1 MSRKKYNSLET
12 RAWINNATY
21 GAWFNRLYAVAISV
35 FKWNG
40 LPETVDPV
48 FLEKVLFWRGFGV
61 YFADEILGQLFL
73 PMATASDLDV
83 YGYPKDRQAVSYNY
97 TSRFLSDAD
106 SVLVYDNYAAY
117 SMAVMAKMYAVRL
130 YDLDVAIDV
139 NCKAQKT
146 PILVTCDQ
154 KELLS
159 LQNIYMQYDGNQ
171 PVIYAT
177 KAFNPEGVAVLKT
190 DAPFNAPGLQQL
202 KRQLFEEALVFLGVE
217 ANTNE
222 KAERLVS
229 SEIDSNLGATEAFR
243 LNRLKRRQQA
253 AERISK
259 MFGVNV
265 SVEFDSSLRL
275 SVLMNG
281 VDDNGAVYDDG
292 ENPLRK
298 PNGDASPTPENGNS

>member
-1 MSRKKYNSLET
+1 MGRRKYDALET

-21 GAWFNRLYAVAISV
+21 GAWFNRLYSVAISV

-40 LPETVDPV
+40 LPDTVDPV
-48 FLEKVLFWRGFGV
+48 FLEKVLFWRGFGI
-61 YFADEILGQLFL
+61 YFADEVLGQLFL

-97 TSRFLSDAD
+97 TSRFLDNND
-106 SVLVYDNYAAY
+106 SVLVYDNYANY
-117 SMAVMAKMYAVRL
+117 SMAAMAKMYAVRL
-130 YDLDVAIDV
+130 YDLDVSIDV

-159 LQNIYMQYDGNQ
+159 LQNIYMKYDGNQ

-177 KAFNPEGVAVLKT
+177 KSFNPEGLNVLKT

-222 KAERLVS
+222 KAERLIS
-229 SEIDSNLGATEAFR
+229 NEIDSNLGATEAFR

-253 AERISK
+253 AERISE
-259 MFGVNV
+259 MFGIDVN
-265 SVEFDSSLRL
+265 VEFDSSLRL
-275 SVLMNG
+275 NQLMNG
-281 VDDNGAVYDDG
+281 VDDNGAILNDDTDA
-292 ENPLRK
+292 LRE
-298 PNGDASPTPENGNS
+298 PNGDVASTS